1 MKILIYIVNNEP
13 IENAIKEVDIRIKIG
28 DTLNIEEIDNKEEMN
43 YFIEELFNPNSN
55 NNDNIN

>member
-28 DTLNIEEIDNKEEMN
+28 DTLNIEENDNKEEMN